1 MTDTNTTSFVFPPDS
16 GAGIEAAELQA
27 VKQLLALLDK
37 TFKTTRTYGPN
48 NPVAQKF
55 FQQFYDYLT
64 IQLAAHDV
72 LQFLAQRSEL
82 LYKGVVVYQSTSSS
96 ENLAL
101 KLHADGIRELSFHK
115 GLSQEDLAY
124 FLEALWGTYDSD
136 TSDDDIVTR
145 LWEKNLSTISFV
157 TAEEIVK
164 SAEAMTV
171 LTPQESHTL
180 NSPPSELH
188 HIARTESARPQE
200 GSPRPAASQGQG
212 GPAVYEIAPEEQKLL
227 MQEIESESARD
238 NTTYLLDM
246 LTAILASER
255 SSLLLNRLLEL
266 FADILTTLIR
276 DGNWKLL
283 NTFVSLLYE
292 AQELCPNL
300 SDQHKA
306 TLAEL
311 FNSLGHPNSIKAMET
326 ALNASPNTGLDDL
339 QALLLML
346 NPSTAQPL
354 CTLMA
359 NLKHKSHRMMVCDVL
374 TTHAKQNPSLLTRG
388 LTDSRWYVVRNLIY
402 IMGKL
407 GHEQFV
413 KHLQPVHSH
422 EDIRVRKEIVRT
434 LRAIR
439 PSGKGDLLIPF
450 LNDTEE
456 SIRQLALR
464 VLLSGPYVATFAAWT
479 PIVDHKSFHDRS
491 VTEKKAIFRAM
502 RQTAGEENIPYWHR
516 LVTQPFWTNRKK
528 RQEDGTLAAEA
539 LGAMGTSAAMLVL
552 KAGQR
557 RFNRAIRKACT
568 DALAIAMKQ
577 ATIGNQPT

>member
-1 MTDTNTTSFVFPPDS
+1 MTEINPTPLAFPS
-16 GAGIEAAELQA
+16 NSLGGVAASELHA
-27 VKQLLALLDK
+27 VKHLLALLDK

-55 FQQFYDYLT
+55 FQQFYEYLT

-82 LYKGVVVYQSTSSS
+82 LYKGVPVYQSTSSS

-164 SAEAMTV
+164 SSDVMTV
-171 LTPQESHTL
+171 LTPQESGTF
-180 NSPPSELH
+180 NSPPSELR

-200 GSPRPAASQGQG
+200 GPPRSAGSQGAG
-212 GPAVYEIAPEEQKLL
+212 GQAVYEISPEEQKLL
-227 MQEIESESARD
+227 RQEIDSESARD

-246 LTAILASER
+246 LTAILASET
-255 SSLLLNRLLEL
+255 SDTLLNRLLEL
-266 FADILTTLIR
+266 FGDILATLIR

-283 NTFVSLLYE
+283 NTFVSLLHE

-300 SDQHKA
+300 SNQHKA
-306 TLAEL
+306 KLADL
-311 FNSLGHPNSIKAMET
+311 FTSLGHPRNITAMET
-326 ALNASPNTGLDDL
+326 ALNASSSTSIDDV

-374 TTHAKQNPSLLTRG
+374 TTHAKQNPLLLIRG
-388 LTDSRWYVVRNLIY
+388 LADSRWYVVRNLIY
-402 IMGKL
+402 IIGKL

-413 KHLQPVHSH
+413 KHLEPIHSH
-422 EDIRVRKEIVRT
+422 EDVRVRKEILRT
-434 LRAIR
+434 LRIIR
-439 PSGKGDLLIPF
+439 PSGNADPFIPF
-450 LNDTEE
+450 VNDAEG
-456 SIRQLALR
+456 SIRQLALK
-464 VLLSGPYVATFAAWT
+464 VLLNDTYTATFNAWM
-479 PIVDHKSFHDRS
+479 PVVDHKSFHDRS
-491 VTEKKAIFRAM
+491 VPEKKAIFRAM
-502 RQTAGEENIPYWHR
+502 RQTAGEENIPYWNR
-516 LVTQPFWTNRKK
+516 LVTQSSWTNRKK
-528 RQEDGTLAAEA
+528 RQEVGVLAAEA
-539 LGAMGTSAAMLVL
+539 LGALGTSAAIVVL

-557 RFNRAIRKACT
+557 RLNRAIRKACT
-568 DALAIAMKQ
+568 EALASAMKR
-577 ATIGNQPT
+577 ATIGNQPS

>member
-1 MTDTNTTSFVFPPDS
+1 MTETNTSSFVYPPAS
-16 GAGIEAAELQA
+16 GAGIDASELQA

-82 LYKGVVVYQSTSSS
+82 HYKGVAVYQSTSSS

-124 FLEALWGTYDSD
+124 FLEALWGTCDSD

-171 LTPQESHTL
+171 LIPQESHTL
-180 NSPPSELH
+180 NSPPSALH
-188 HIARTESARPQE
+188 HIARTESARPKE
-200 GSPRPAASQGQG
+200 GSPRSAGHT
-212 GPAVYEIAPEEQKLL
+212 GPAVYEIAPDEQKLL
-227 MQEIESESARD
+227 LQEIEAESARD

-246 LTAILASER
+246 LTAILASEQ
-255 SSLLLNRLLEL
+255 SSPLLNRLLDL
-266 FADILTTLIR
+266 FGDILTTLMR
-276 DGNWKLL
+276 DGNWKVL
-283 NTFVSLLYE
+283 NTFVSLLHE

-300 SDQHKA
+300 SDEHKA
-306 TLAEL
+306 KLAEL
-311 FNSLGHPNSIKAMET
+311 FNSLGLPDNIHAIEA
-326 ALNASPNTGLDDL
+326 ALNASPGTNLDDL
-339 QALLLML
+339 QALLLLL
-346 NPSTAQPL
+346 NPGTAQPL

-359 NLKHKSHRMMVCDVL
+359 NLKYKSHRMMVCDVL
-374 TTHAKQNPSLLTRG
+374 ATHAKQNPTLLMRG

-413 KHLQPVHSH
+413 KHLQPVSSH
-422 EDIRVRKEIVRT
+422 DDVRVRKEIIRT

-439 PSGKGDLLIPF
+439 PSGTGDLFIPF
-450 LNDTEE
+450 LNDPEE
-456 SIRQLALR
+456 SIRQLALKM
-464 VLLSGPYVATFAAWT
+464 LLSGPYTATFSDWA
-479 PIVDHKSFHDRS
+479 PVVDQRSFHDRPVS
-491 VTEKKAIFRAM
+491 EKKAIFRAM
-502 RQTAGEENIPYWHR
+502 RQTAGEENIPYWHG
-516 LVTQPFWTNRKK
+516 LVTRPFWTNRKK
-528 RQEDGTLAAEA
+528 RQEGGTLAAEA
-539 LGAMGTSAAMLVL
+539 LGAMGTSAAILVL

-568 DALAIAMKQ
+568 HALAAAMKH
-577 ATIGNQPT
+577 ASIGNQPS

>member
-1 MTDTNTTSFVFPPDS
+1 MTEINSSALLFPSDS
-16 GAGIEAAELQA
+16 AVGIEASELQA

-82 LYKGVVVYQSTSSS
+82 LYNGVAVYQSTSSS
-96 ENLAL
+96 ENLAF

-124 FLEALWGTYDSD
+124 FLEALWGTYDSE

-157 TAEEIVK
+157 TAEEIVQ
-164 SAEAMTV
+164 SADAMTV

-180 NSPPSELH
+180 NSLPSELR
-188 HIARTESARPQE
+188 HIAGTEAARSKK
-200 GSPRPAASQGQG
+200 GTPRPTGSQGQG
-212 GPAVYEIAPEEQKLL
+212 GPAVYEISPEEQKLL
-227 MQEIESESARD
+227 LQEINCESARD

-246 LTAILASER
+246 LTAILASEK
-255 SSLLLNRLLEL
+255 SNILLNRLLEL
-266 FADILTTLIR
+266 FGDILTTLLR

-306 TLAEL
+306 KLAAL
-311 FNSLGHPNSIKAMET
+311 FNSLGHPNSINAMET
-326 ALNASPNTGLDDL
+326 ALNACSNTSLDDL

-346 NPSTAQPL
+346 NPSTAHPL

-374 TTHAKQNPSLLTRG
+374 TTHAKQNPSLLMRG

-413 KHLQPVHSH
+413 KHLEPVFSH
-422 EDIRVRKEIVRT
+422 EDVRVRKETVRT
-434 LRAIR
+434 LRTIC
-439 PSGKGDLLIPF
+439 PSGIGNPFISF
-450 LNDTEE
+450 LNDAEQ
-456 SIRQLALR
+456 SIRHLALK
-464 VLLSGPYVATFAAWT
+464 VLLNGPYTATLAAWT
-479 PIVDHKSFHDRS
+479 RIVDHKSFHDRS
-491 VTEKKAIFRAM
+491 VSEKKAIFRAM
-502 RQTAGEENIPYWHR
+502 RQTAGEETIPYWHR
-516 LVTQPFWTNRKK
+516 LLTRRSWINR
-528 RQEDGTLAAEA
+528 RRLQEDGLLAAEA
-539 LGAMGTSAAMLVL
+539 LGAMGTPAAMLAL
-552 KAGQR
+552 KTGQR
-557 RFNRAIRKACT
+557 RFNRTIRKACT
-568 DALAIAMKQ
+568 DALVIATKR
-577 ATIGNQPT
+577 ATFGNQTP

>member
-1 MTDTNTTSFVFPPDS
+1 MTEINSSASAFPSDS
-16 GAGIEAAELQA
+16 AAGIEASEFQA

-48 NPVAQKF
+48 NPIAQKF

-82 LYKGVVVYQSTSSS
+82 LYKGVVVYQSTSST

-124 FLEALWGTYDSD
+124 FLEALWGTYDSE

-164 SAEAMTV
+164 SADAVAV
-171 LTPQESHTL
+171 LTPQETYTL
-180 NSPPSELH
+180 NTPPSECRQ
-188 HIARTESARPQE
+188 IVGTEAARAKEAT
-200 GSPRPAASQGQG
+200 PRPAGSQGQG
-212 GPAVYEIAPEEQKLL
+212 GPAVYEMTQEEQKLL
-227 MQEIESESARD
+227 LQEIESESVRD

-246 LTAILASER
+246 LTAILASEK
-255 SSLLLNRLLEL
+255 SDPLLNRLLEL

-283 NTFVSLLYE
+283 NTFVSLLHE

-300 SDQHKA
+300 SDQHKSK
-306 TLAEL
+306 LAAL
-311 FNSLGHPNSIKAMET
+311 SHSLGHPTSINAMET
-326 ALNASPNTGLDDL
+326 ALNASPNTNLDDL
-339 QALLLML
+339 QTLLLML

-359 NLKHKSHRMMVCDVL
+359 NLKYKSHRMMVCDVL
-374 TTHAKQNPSLLTRG
+374 TTHAKQNPSLLMRG

-407 GHEQFV
+407 GYEQFV
-413 KHLQPVHSH
+413 KHLEPIYSH
-422 EDIRVRKEIVRT
+422 KDVRVRKEIVRT
-434 LRAIR
+434 LRIIC
-439 PSGKGDLLIPF
+439 PSGKGDAFITF
-450 LNDTEE
+450 LNDAEQ
-456 SIRQLALR
+456 SIRQIALK
-464 VLLSGPYVATFAAWT
+464 VLLSGSYTATSAAWT
-479 PIVDHKSFHDRS
+479 RIVEHASFHDRS
-491 VTEKKAIFRAM
+491 APEKKAIFRAM
-502 RQTAGEENIPYWHR
+502 RQTAGEETIPYWYGLLTR
-516 LVTQPFWTNRKK
+516 RSWRNRK
-528 RQEDGTLAAEA
+528 RLQEDGILAAEA
-539 LGAMGTSAAMLVL
+539 LSAIGTPAAMLAL
-552 KAGQR
+552 KTGQR

-568 DALAIAMKQ
+568 DALAV
-577 ATIGNQPT
+577 ATNRATTGS

>member
-1 MTDTNTTSFVFPPDS
+1 MTESNTLSLAIPQESTGSVEVS
-16 GAGIEAAELQA
+16 ELQA
-27 VKQLLALLDK
+27 IKQLLALLDK

-82 LYKGVVVYQSTSSS
+82 LYKGIVVYQSTSSS
-96 ENLAL
+96 ENFAF

-124 FLEALWGTYDSD
+124 FLEALWGTYDSE

-164 SAEAMTV
+164 STDVITV
-171 LTPQESHTL
+171 LTPQAAHTL
-180 NSPPSELH
+180 NSGPSELRN
-188 HIARTESARPQE
+188 IAGTEATRPKE
-200 GSPRPAASQGQG
+200 GAGNPTGAQGQG
-212 GPAVYEIAPEEQKLL
+212 GPSVYEISIEEQKKLL
-227 MQEIESESARD
+227 QEIEAESARD

-246 LTAILASER
+246 LTAVLASET
-255 SSLLLNRLLEL
+255 SDTILNRLLEL
-266 FADILTTLIR
+266 FGDILTTLTK
-276 DGNWKLL
+276 DANWKLL

-300 SDQHKA
+300 SDQHK
-306 TLAEL
+306 TVLAEL
-311 FNSLGHPNSIKAMET
+311 FRSLGHPDSIKTMET
-326 ALNASPNTGLDDL
+326 ALNEFPNTGLEDL
-339 QALLLML
+339 QALLLMI
-346 NPSTAQPL
+346 NPISAQPL

-374 TTHAKQNPSLLTRG
+374 TTHAKQNPSLLVQG
-388 LTDSRWYVVRNLIY
+388 LDDPRWYVVRNLVY

-413 KHLQPVHSH
+413 KHLERVKTHGDP
-422 EDIRVRKEIVRT
+422 RVRKEVVRT
-434 LRAIR
+434 LRAIC
-439 PSGKGDLLIPF
+439 PSGAGNHFIGF
-450 LNDTEE
+450 LDDPEQ
-456 SIRQLALR
+456 SIRLLTLKA
-464 VLLSGPYVATFAAWT
+464 LLSGDYTATFADWA
-479 PIVDHKSFHDRS
+479 PIVTPKSFHNRS
-491 VTEKKAIFRAM
+491 VSEKQAVFRAM

-516 LVTQPFWTNRKK
+516 LVAQQAWTNRKK
-528 RQEDGTLAAEA
+528 LQEAGLLAAEA
-539 LGAMGTSAAMLVL
+539 LGTLGTPAAMLVL

-557 RFNRAIRKACT
+557 RFSRAIRNACT
-568 DALAIAMKQ
+568 DALAA
-577 ATIGNQPT
+577 ATKRLPIGTHPT